1 MANLDIYGQPQGQG
15 ESWPA
20 IRRAL
25 QDLARGV
32 SYYPYDL
39 LGAPVDVANLA
50 LSAVGLGSKEPVLG
64 SDQLRRISQQL
75 GFAQPSTGST
85 AETVGRFAAGLTNP
99 AAPVRAVQ
107 RVAEPTEDALRQIV
121 REIQTTAPRG
131 QIAYHGTNKD
141 FDKYRVKNRGL
152 AYYFTPDPEQAS
164 FYSGMGEGANVRPVD
179 LDLNK
184 TYRGGQIDEIME
196 VVKKEDDY
204 YPYSLS
210 KIKESL
216 ENRTPLAFHTP
227 SVIKALKQKGYDSFV
242 EYENGVEQIGVFSNK
257 NIKPAF
263 GKGGLLDQQP
273 ENLEKIYHGT
283 SPKAAKQIESAGFDI
298 NKSADGTIWFTS
310 NPQIGEVAATG
321 KGAVVERLI
330 DLNKLKLGGWDETDK
345 FSVDELISQGF
356 DGLRL
361 VDGDEITYQIFNPEK
376 LKKPL
381 K

>member
-1 MANLDIYGQPQGQG
+1 MAEMTPQQQNLLRYLVPLLQAKESAQAAVGPSALGTVLDMILPSSQTVEKMSYGDMPFRMPTQSRIPITTDKQYLADLIGVAG
-15 ESWPA
+15 ALTPA
-20 IRRAL
+20 AKPV
-25 QDLARGV
+25 QRGV
-32 SYYPYDL
+32 
-39 LGAPVDVANLA
+39 
-50 LSAVGLGSKEPVLG
+50 
-64 SDQLRRISQQL
+64 QQL
-75 GFAQPSTGST
+75 
-85 AETVGRFAAGLTNP
+85 
-99 AAPVRAVQ
+99 
-107 RVAEPTEDALRQIV
+107 V

-184 TYRGGQIDEIME
+184 TYRGGQVDEIME

-216 ENRTPLAFHTP
+216 ENKTPLAFHTP

-263 GKGGLLDQQP
+263 GTGGLLDQQP

-283 SPKAAKQIESAGFDI
+283 SPKAAKQIESAGFNI